1 MNGRSTTLASQ
12 GTGEK
17 SIPPPTGNSMK
28 MDESST
34 DVPGLGEKWIVST
47 LLPTNQLDT
56 TYQVEIQLNTA
67 IVMVD

>member
-1 MNGRSTTLASQ
+1 
-12 GTGEK
+12 
-17 SIPPPTGNSMK
+17 MK